1 MSERQQRIDQQTA
14 NFVARGVN
22 IMAVRDREIAC
33 RYMEF
38 YGVPAHVIARVL
50 DHPEARRPPSAGQ
63 RISEAIVPSPPS
75 PQDD

>member
-1 MSERQQRIDQQTA
+1 
-14 NFVARGVN
+14 
-22 IMAVRDREIAC
+22 
-33 RYMEF
+33 MEF